1 MFSIFFFYSRLVST
15 GIVQDIAEQGRGG
28 GDSADDELTADVIR
42 PNRLANITIAGDEG
56 RAPYINMKAE
66 SS

>member
-1 MFSIFFFYSRLVST
+1 MST

-42 PNRLANITIAGDEG
+42 PNWLANITIAGDEG